1 MGTQRTVTEWALFA
15 TLVVL
20 WGSAFLMI
28 KLTVAT
34 IPPLTAVALRL
45 VLALAVLYPAMRFS
59 GQKLPALFAADDD
72 SRNLARRQWIYLIV
86 VGITGNA
93 LPFCLIMW
101 GQTEIDSG
109 LAGIFIAFAPLV
121 TLILAHFFLPDE
133 TMNKAKALGFG
144 LGFLGIFFLLGPGVM
159 DQSDVSDNF
168 LHQLAVFGGALSYGI
183 SIVVARKMPVLDP
196 MSAGTGL
203 TLIAMVFMVP
213 LAAFIDQPW
222 SLAPSNL
229 SLLMLLLLGV
239 FSTGI
244 ANVLFF
250 VLINSAGAGFVSL
263 SNYLLPLWAII
274 IGAIFLGE
282 RFSFNTLIGLALILV
297 GVGLSQLRAATETRG
312 AKE

>member
-1 MGTQRTVTEWALFA
+1 
-15 TLVVL
+15 
-20 WGSAFLMI
+20 
-28 KLTVAT
+28 
-34 IPPLTAVALRL
+34 
-45 VLALAVLYPAMRFS
+45 
-59 GQKLPALFAADDD
+59 
-72 SRNLARRQWIYLIV
+72 
-86 VGITGNA
+86 
-93 LPFCLIMW
+93 
-101 GQTEIDSG
+101 
-109 LAGIFIAFAPLV
+109 
-121 TLILAHFFLPDE
+121 
-133 TMNKAKALGFG
+133 
-144 LGFLGIFFLLGPGVM
+144 M